1 MKQKTIDQYRQRV
14 LPRLGDYLRA
24 ERIPFSDVDESCE
37 CPHCHQL
44 AFFLDGKYW
53 LCDHCARK
61 GDVLDLARSQ
71 YPGRDD
77 WSLLR
82 HICRKL
88 RIKVDTM
95 DVFSAAELA
104 EQEFPPRRFLVEGLL
119 PREGLFL
126 LAAPAKTGKS
136 WLVLQL
142 ASALVR
148 GESFL
153 ELPTEQT
160 RVLYLSLEDHRQRLY
175 ERAEQTG
182 GLGSP
187 DLLFCTEAELLG
199 KGFEEAL
206 CGVLEQEQG
215 VGLVIIDTLQ
225 KIREIDRDGYSYSR
239 DYDVMNR
246 LKAISQRFSLAVLLV
261 HHTNKMEE
269 TGDEMNRVSGTTA
282 MTGGV
287 DGTWVLRRPDR
298 MQGEAIMQVSSRDT
312 EDMRL
317 RLRFDREKLCW
328 SFLGREEEPVSPPD
342 ETALLFRALSA
353 LAGEGEWLGSPE
365 ELCETL
371 RKREP
376 RLQGLSAVKLGR
388 WLRREESALWT
399 RGVGVENRRNKSR
412 TILLFL
418 RPEQSAATDTTDATD
433 PGESP

>member
-1 MKQKTIDQYRQRV
+1 M
-14 LPRLGDYLRA
+14 
-24 ERIPFSDVDESCE
+24 
-37 CPHCHQL
+37 
-44 AFFLDGKYW
+44 LDF
-53 LCDHCARK
+53 
-61 GDVLDLARSQ
+61 ARSQ

-88 RIKVDTM
+88 RIKVDTP
-95 DVFSAAELA
+95 DVFT
-104 EQEFPPRRFLVEGLL
+104 PRSWRSRNFRPGASWWKGCC
-119 PREGLFL
+119 PGRGLFL

-136 WLVLQL
+136 WLVQL

-153 ELPTEQT
+153 ELPTERN

-328 SFLGREEEPVSPPD
+328 SFLGREEEPESPPD
-342 ETALLFRALSA
+342 ETALLMKELSPWRERGSGWAALRSSA
-353 LAGEGEWLGSPE
+353 RP
-365 ELCETL
+365 C
-371 RKREP
+371 
-376 RLQGLSAVKLGR
+376 GR
-388 WLRREESALWT
+388 
-399 RGVGVENRRNKSR
+399 
-412 TILLFL
+412 
-418 RPEQSAATDTTDATD
+418 
-433 PGESP
+433 ESPVCRG

>member
-1 MKQKTIDQYRQRV
+1 MKQETIDQYHERV
-14 LPRLGDYLRA
+14 RARLGDYLAA
-24 ERIPFSDVDESCE
+24 EHIRCSDMDEFCV
-37 CPHCHQL
+37 CPNCGEI
-44 AFFLDGKYW
+44 AFFLQRDRW
-53 LCDHCARK
+53 FCDHCGKR
-61 GDVLDLARSQ
+61 GDVLDYARAQ

-88 RIKVDTM
+88 RIKVDTL

-142 ASALVR
+142 ASALTR
-148 GESFL
+148 GEPFL
-153 ELPTEQT
+153 GRPTERT

-182 GLGSP
+182 CLGSP
-187 DLLFCTEAELLG
+187 DVLFCTEAELLG
-199 KGFEEAL
+199 RGFEEGL
-206 CGVLEQEQG
+206 CGVLEQEKG
-215 VGLVIIDTLQ
+215 IGLVIIDTLQ
-225 KIREIDRDGYSYSR
+225 KIREMDRDGYSYSR

-246 LKAISQRFSLAVLLV
+246 LKSISQRFSLAVLLV

-298 MQGEAIMQVSSRDT
+298 MKGEAVMQLSSRDT

-317 RLRFDREKLCW
+317 RLRFDRERLCW
-328 SFLGREEEPVSPPD
+328 DCLGDDEEPERAPD
-342 ETALLFRALSA
+342 ENETLLWAFCD
-353 LAGEGEWLGSPE
+353 LAEEGKWIGSPE
-365 ELCETL
+365 DLCAELEQ
-371 RKREP
+371 RK
-376 RLQGLSAVKLGR
+376 SAPPGWNAMKLGR
-388 WLRREESALWT
+388 WLRRSKDQLWS
-399 RGVGVENRRNKSR
+399 RGVAIEFVRSTGGR
-412 TILLFL
+412 TILVFP
-418 RPEQSAATDTTDATD
+418 RRMRETMSVPSVPSDCGD
-433 PGESP
+433 